1 MRSLSAT
8 LALTLPLP
16 LPLTLTLT
24 LPLTLPLTPTPN
36 PNPSPNPKQAAANT
50 GAKISETGALLD
62 NAQSNVGMPADS
74 LIDKIGRSL
83 RERSGS
89 VGANGKPSTVWQG
102 KQKASVPFQ
111 QKQPPTQKTKQ
122 ADDATLTLTLTL
134 TLALTLTRP
143 YISAFT
149 CSSTCG

>member
-1 MRSLSAT
+1 M
-8 LALTLPLP
+8 
-16 LPLTLTLT
+16 
-24 LPLTLPLTPTPN
+24 
-36 PNPSPNPKQAAANT
+36 
-50 GAKISETGALLD
+50 LD

-89 VGANGKPSTVWQG
+89 VGANGEPSTVWQG

-122 ADDATLTLTLTL
+122 ADAATLTLTLTP
-134 TLALTLTRP
+134 TLALTLTLALTQP
-143 YISAFT
+143 
-149 CSSTCG
+149 